1 VEGTTFLIRI
11 LSLTIRRVMEFLVVK
26 FSSASWIRRSP
37 ATSKE
42 VSMGYMSQETAVE
55 LYLSPKK
62 E

>member
-1 VEGTTFLIRI
+1 VEGTTFLISI
-11 LSLTIRRVMEFLVVK
+11 LSLTIRRLIAFLVVK
-26 FSSASWIRRSP
+26 LSSASWIRSEP

-42 VSMGYMSQETAVE
+42 VSMGYMSHETAVE